1 MKQRIFLFFILF
13 FCLSIAGCA
22 SSRPEAAKPDYA
34 GYTDDGATLA
44 EAVNSADFIAVE
56 RTAVEQEAGENG
68 SAFFLNEEG
77 DWLWYENMTEKT
89 DSYGH
94 LLKVVWN
101 KGEWVAMDAEGKRL
115 FRVFSYDN
123 GPDYVKEGLFR
134 ILDENGR
141 VGFADTK
148 GNIVVKP
155 QFAFAFPFE
164 GETAW
169 ATYEGESKEVAGSG
183 GEYHYWESKRWYEVT
198 KEGEI
203 KSTGR

>member
-1 MKQRIFLFFILF
+1 MKRGIFLFFIIF
-13 FCLSIAGCA
+13 FCLLFAGCSVSRLKTVEPGDA
-22 SSRPEAAKPDYA
+22 SYPADQAP
-34 GYTDDGATLA
+34 LA
-44 EAVNSADFIAVE
+44 EAVDAVDLAAMDGAAGE
-56 RTAVEQEAGENG
+56 KEAGENS

-77 DWLWYENMTEKT
+77 EWLWYEDLTEKT
-89 DSYGH
+89 DSYGQ
-94 LLKVVWN
+94 LLKVVWD
-101 KGEWVAMDAEGKRL
+101 KGEWVAMNAEGKRL

-164 GETAW
+164 GETTW
-169 ATYEGESKEVAGSG
+169 ATYEGESKEVPGSG
-183 GEYHYWESKRWYEVT
+183 GEYHYWVSERWYEVT

-203 KSTGR
+203 RRGGH